1 MQKLQQPVTA
11 LPHGGVQR
19 RRAAPLAGAA
29 KVGFLHTGERPL
41 LIGEVSPFSVFPTK
55 HTMVRLGPKPPQ
67 HRKGTFTD
75 VPPALLAEV
84 ETLEGLLTI
93 KGEKLQQI
101 TDHFIT
107 ELDKGLSKKGGNIP
121 MIPGWVLDFP
131 TGHETGD
138 YLAIDLGGTN
148 LRVVLVKLL
157 GNSKFDTT
165 QSKYALPKHMREA
178 SADELWEFIADCL
191 DKFVKEFFPDGVEK
205 PLPLGFTF
213 SYPATQNNIT
223 EGILQRWTKGFNIEG
238 VEGHDVVPMLQAAI
252 EKLNVPVEVV
262 ALIND
267 TTGTLVASMYADP
280 ETKMG
285 LIFGTGVNGAYYDVC
300 GDIPKLE
307 GRLADDVA
315 SDAPMAI
322 NCEYGSFDNEHLV
335 LPRTKYD
342 IQIDAESPRPGQQ
355 AFEKMI
361 SGYYLGEVLR
371 LILVEL
377 ADEKKLIF
385 PGQDLAKLHEPYV
398 MDTSFPARIEE
409 DPFENLSDVQDLF
422 ADSLGIQTT
431 TPERKIVRKLAE
443 LIGERS
449 ARLSICGIAAI
460 CKKRG
465 YKTAHCAADGSV
477 YQKYPGFK
485 ERAAKGLRDIFEWTE
500 AEDPIV
506 IVPAEDG
513 SGVGAAVIAA
523 LTEKRIKDGKSVGVR
538 V

>member
-1 MQKLQQPVTA
+1 
-11 LPHGGVQR
+11 
-19 RRAAPLAGAA
+19 
-29 KVGFLHTGERPL
+29 
-41 LIGEVSPFSVFPTK
+41 
-55 HTMVRLGPKPPQ
+55 MVRLGPKPPQ

-75 VPPALLAEV
+75 VPEELIEQLRHFEQI
-84 ETLEGLLTI
+84 LTVSP
-93 KGEKLQQI
+93 EKLRQI
-101 TDHFIT
+101 TDHFIG
-107 ELDKGLSKKGGNIP
+107 ELNKGLSKKGGNIP

-131 TGHETGD
+131 TGDETGD

-148 LRVVLVKLL
+148 LRVVLVKLM
-157 GNSKFDTT
+157 GNHKFDTT
-165 QSKYALPKHMREA
+165 QSKFALPKHLRTGPSEQ
-178 SADELWEFIADCL
+178 LWSFIAECL
-191 DKFVKEFFPDGVEK
+191 QKFIEEFYPDGVSA

-213 SYPATQNNIT
+213 SYPASQDNIT
-223 EGILQRWTKGFNIEG
+223 EGILQRWTKGFDIEG
-238 VEGHDVVPMLQAAI
+238 VEGKDVVPMLQGAI
-252 EKLNVPVEVV
+252 QKLNVPVKVV

-267 TTGTLVASMYADP
+267 TTGTLVASMYTDA

-307 GRLADDVA
+307 GRLCDDVTPET
-315 SDAPMAI
+315 PMAI

-335 LPRTKYD
+335 LPRTEYD
-342 IQIDAESPRPGQQ
+342 LVIDKESPRPGQQ
-355 AFEKMI
+355 SFEKMI

-371 LILVEL
+371 LILL
-377 ADEKKLIF
+377 DLHKKGLVLKN
-385 PGQDLAKLHEPYV
+385 QDLSKLDEAYV
-398 MDTSFPARIEE
+398 MDASYPSRIEQ

-422 ADSLGIQTT
+422 RDNLGIETT
-431 TPERKIVRKLAE
+431 IAERKFIRKLAE

-449 ARLSICGIAAI
+449 ARLSVCGIAAI

-485 ERAAKGLRDIFEWTE
+485 ERAAKGLRDIFGWADNE
-500 AEDPIV
+500 EDPIV

-523 LTEKRIKDGKSVGVR
+523 LTEKRLDAGKSVGVKQ
-538 V
+538 

>member
-1 MQKLQQPVTA
+1 
-11 LPHGGVQR
+11 
-19 RRAAPLAGAA
+19 
-29 KVGFLHTGERPL
+29 
-41 LIGEVSPFSVFPTK
+41 
-55 HTMVRLGPKPPQ
+55 MVRLGPKPPQ

-75 VPPALLAEV
+75 VPQVLLDEV
-84 ETLEGLLTI
+84 KSLETLLTVPSST
-93 KGEKLQQI
+93 LQKI
-101 TDHFIT
+101 TEHFIT

-131 TGHETGD
+131 TGQETGD

-148 LRVVLVKLL
+148 LRVVLVTLS
-157 GNSKFDTT
+157 GNHKFDTT
-165 QSKYALPKHMREA
+165 QSKYALPKHMRTA
-178 SADELWEFIADCL
+178 SADELWTFIADCL
-191 DKFVKEFFPDGVEK
+191 SKFVKEFFPQGVSE

-213 SYPATQNNIT
+213 SYPASQDNIT
-223 EGILQRWTKGFNIEG
+223 EGILQRWTKGFDIAN
-238 VEGHDVVPMLQAAI
+238 VEGRDVVPMLQSAI
-252 EKLNVPVEVV
+252 EKLQVPVQVV

-267 TTGTLVASMYADP
+267 TTGTLVASMYTDA

-285 LIFGTGVNGAYYDVC
+285 LIFGTGVNGAYYDSC

-307 GRLADDVA
+307 GRLCDDTTA
-315 SDAPMAI
+315 QTPMAI

-335 LPRTKYD
+335 LPRTRFD
-342 IQIDAESPRPGQQ
+342 IQIDAESPRPGEQ

-371 LILVEL
+371 LILLEL
-377 ADEKKLIF
+377 AQEKKLIF
-385 PGQDLAKLHEPYV
+385 PGQDLTKLLETYV

-422 ADSLGIQTT
+422 QSQLGIQTT
-431 TPERKIVRKLAE
+431 TPERKIIRKFAE

-449 ARLSICGIAAI
+449 ARLSVCGVAAI

-477 YQKYPGFK
+477 YEKYPGFK
-485 ERAAKGLRDIFEWTE
+485 ERAAKGLRDIFGWADGE
-500 AEDPIV
+500 EDPII

-523 LTEKRIKDGKSVGVR
+523 LTEKRLKDGKSVGVK

>member
-1 MQKLQQPVTA
+1 
-11 LPHGGVQR
+11 
-19 RRAAPLAGAA
+19 
-29 KVGFLHTGERPL
+29 
-41 LIGEVSPFSVFPTK
+41 
-55 HTMVRLGPKPPQ
+55 MVRLGPKAPQ

-75 VPPALLAEV
+75 VPQSLLDEIK
-84 ETLEGLLTI
+84 TLEGLLTLS
-93 KGEKLQQI
+93 GDKLKEI
-101 TDHFIT
+101 TEHFVT
-107 ELDKGLSKKGGNIP
+107 ELDKGLSKAGGNIP

-131 TGHETGD
+131 TGKETGD

-178 SADELWEFIADCL
+178 SADDLWNFIAECL
-191 DKFVKEFFPDGVEK
+191 QKFVLEFFPEGVSS

-213 SYPATQNNIT
+213 SFPALQDNIT
-223 EGILQRWTKGFNIEG
+223 EGILQRWTKGFDIPG

-252 EKLNVPVEVV
+252 ERLSVPVKVV

-280 ETKMG
+280 ETRMG
-285 LIFGTGVNGAYYDVC
+285 LIFGTGVNGAYFDVC

-307 GRLADDVA
+307 GRLCDDV
-315 SDAPMAI
+315 DAKTPMAI
-322 NCEYGSFDNEHLV
+322 NCEYGSFDNEHVV

-342 IQIDAESPRPGQQ
+342 IQIDEESPRPGQQ

-371 LILVEL
+371 LILLEL
-377 ADEKKLIF
+377 AGKGHLFKDQDISKL
-385 PGQDLAKLHEPYV
+385 KEPYV
-398 MDTSFPARIEE
+398 MDASYPSKVEE
-409 DPFENLSDVQDLF
+409 DPFENLSDVQELF
-422 ADSLGIQTT
+422 QTGLGIDTT
-431 TPERKIVRKLAE
+431 TPERKVIRRLAE

-449 ARLSICGIAAI
+449 SRLSVCGIAAI

-485 ERAAKGLRDIFEWTE
+485 ERAAQALRDIFEWTE
-500 AEDPIV
+500 AEDPVI

-523 LTEKRIKDGKSVGVR
+523 LTEKRLVDKKSVGVKN
-538 V
+538 

>member
-1 MQKLQQPVTA
+1 
-11 LPHGGVQR
+11 
-19 RRAAPLAGAA
+19 
-29 KVGFLHTGERPL
+29 
-41 LIGEVSPFSVFPTK
+41 
-55 HTMVRLGPKPPQ
+55 MVRLGPKPPQ

-75 VPPALLAEV
+75 VPQALLEEIKEIENLLTV
-84 ETLEGLLTI
+84 KTETLQ
-93 KGEKLQQI
+93 KI
-101 TDHFIT
+101 TEHFIT
-107 ELDKGLSKKGGNIP
+107 ELDKGLSKAGGNIP

-131 TGHETGD
+131 TGQETGD

-157 GNSKFDTT
+157 GNHKFDTT

-178 SADELWEFIADCL
+178 SADELWSFIAECL
-191 DKFVKEFFPDGVEK
+191 DKFIDEFFPQGVSA

-213 SYPATQNNIT
+213 SYPASQDNIT
-223 EGILQRWTKGFNIEG
+223 EGILQRWTKGFNISG
-238 VEGHDVVPMLQAAI
+238 VEGKDVVPMLQGALQ
-252 EKLNVPVEVV
+252 KLDVPVEVV

-267 TTGTLVASMYADP
+267 TTGTLVASMYTDD

-285 LIFGTGVNGAYYDVC
+285 LIFGTGVNGAYYDNC

-307 GRLADDVA
+307 GRLADDV
-315 SDAPMAI
+315 SPSTPMAI

-335 LPRTKYD
+335 LPRTKFD
-342 IQIDAESPRPGQQ
+342 IQIDNESPRPGQQ
-355 AFEKMI
+355 SFEKMI

-371 LILVEL
+371 LILL
-377 ADEKKLIF
+377 DLSDNKKLIF
-385 PGQDLAKLHEPYV
+385 HNQDLTKLHEAFV

-422 ADSLGIQTT
+422 AEALGIQTT
-431 TPERKIVRKLAE
+431 VAERKVIRKFAE

-449 ARLSICGIAAI
+449 ARLSVCGIAAI

-477 YQKYPGFK
+477 YEKYPGFK
-485 ERAAKGLRDIFEWTE
+485 ERAAKGLRDIFGW
-500 AEDPIV
+500 ADDQEDPII

-523 LTEKRIKDGKSVGVR
+523 LTEKRLKEGKSVGVKA
-538 V
+538 

>member
-1 MQKLQQPVTA
+1 
-11 LPHGGVQR
+11 
-19 RRAAPLAGAA
+19 
-29 KVGFLHTGERPL
+29 
-41 LIGEVSPFSVFPTK
+41 
-55 HTMVRLGPKPPQ
+55 MVRLGPKPPQ

-75 VPPALLAEV
+75 VPQALLDEV
-84 ETLEGLLTI
+84 KHLEEVLTLPGA
-93 KGEKLQQI
+93 KLREI
-101 TDHFIT
+101 TAHFIS
-107 ELDKGLSKKGGNIP
+107 ELDKGLSKAGGNIP

-131 TGHETGD
+131 TGQETGD

-148 LRVVLVKLL
+148 LRVVLVRLL
-157 GNSKFDTT
+157 GQSKFDTT

-178 SADELWEFIADCL
+178 LSDELWAFIADCL
-191 DKFVKEFFPDGVEK
+191 AKFVEEFYPDGVEHK
-205 PLPLGFTF
+205 LPLGFTF
-213 SYPATQNNIT
+213 SYPASQDNIT
-223 EGILQRWTKGFNIEG
+223 MGVLQRWTKGFNIPG
-238 VEGHDVVPMLQAAI
+238 VEGHDVVPMLQLAI
-252 EKLNVPVEVV
+252 EARSVPVEVV

-285 LIFGTGVNGAYYDVC
+285 LIFGTGVNGAYYDEC
-300 GDIPKLE
+300 GAIPKLE
-307 GRLADDVA
+307 GRLCDDVLPHG
-315 SDAPMAI
+315 PMAI
-322 NCEYGSFDNEHLV
+322 NCEYGSFDNEHAV

-342 IQIDAESPRPGQQ
+342 VQIDAESPRPGQQ

-385 PGQDLAKLHEPYV
+385 ANQDLAKLHEPYV
-398 MDTSFPARIEE
+398 LDTSFPAAIEE
-409 DPFENLSDVQDLF
+409 DPFENLLDVQDLF
-422 ADSLGIQTT
+422 QATLGIQTT
-431 TPERKIVRKLAE
+431 VAERKIIRKLAE

-449 ARLSICGIAAI
+449 ARLSVCGIAAI
-460 CKKRG
+460 CQKRG

-485 ERAAKGLRDIFEWTE
+485 ERAAQGLRDIFGWADTE
-500 AEDPIV
+500 EDPIV

-523 LTEKRIKDGKSVGVR
+523 LTEKRLKDGKSVGVR

>member
-1 MQKLQQPVTA
+1 
-11 LPHGGVQR
+11 
-19 RRAAPLAGAA
+19 
-29 KVGFLHTGERPL
+29 
-41 LIGEVSPFSVFPTK
+41 
-55 HTMVRLGPKPPQ
+55 MVRLGPKIPQ
-67 HRKGTFTD
+67 HRKGTFSD
-75 VPPALLAEV
+75 VPQALLDEV
-84 ETLEGLLTI
+84 HVLEEQFHVS
-93 KGEKLQQI
+93 GEKLQQI
-101 TDHFIT
+101 TKHFIT

-131 TGHETGD
+131 SGKETGD

-148 LRVVLVKLL
+148 LRVVLVKLT
-157 GNSKFDTT
+157 GDSKFDTT
-165 QSKYALPKHMREA
+165 QSKYALPKHMRTAKSE
-178 SADELWEFIADCL
+178 ELWSFIATCL
-191 DKFVKEFFPDGVEK
+191 QKFVHEFFPDGVDHD
-205 PLPLGFTF
+205 LPLGFTF
-213 SYPATQNNIT
+213 SYPASQDNIT

-252 EKLNVPVEVV
+252 EKVQVPVKVV

-285 LIFGTGVNGAYYDVC
+285 LIFGTGVNGAYFDVC

-307 GRLADDVA
+307 GRLCDDVSA
-315 SDAPMAI
+315 ETPMAI

-335 LPRTKYD
+335 LPRLKYD

-371 LILVEL
+371 LVLLDL
-377 ADEKKLIF
+377 ADNKNLIF
-385 PGQDLAKLHEPYV
+385 QGQDLAKLHEPYI
-398 MDTSFPARIEE
+398 MDTSFPSRVEE
-409 DPFENLSDVQDLF
+409 DPFENLSDVQELF
-422 ADSLGIQTT
+422 NEKLGIETSE
-431 TPERKIVRKLAE
+431 PERKIVRRLAE

-449 ARLSICGIAAI
+449 SRLAVCGIAAI
-460 CKKRG
+460 CQKRG

-477 YQKYPGFK
+477 YEKYPGFK
-485 ERAAKGLRDIFEWTE
+485 ERAAQALRDIFEWPADE
-500 AEDPIV
+500 QDPIV

-523 LTEKRIKDGKSVGVR
+523 LTEKRLAAGKSVGVKTN
-538 V
+538 

>member
-1 MQKLQQPVTA
+1 
-11 LPHGGVQR
+11 
-19 RRAAPLAGAA
+19 
-29 KVGFLHTGERPL
+29 
-41 LIGEVSPFSVFPTK
+41 
-55 HTMVRLGPKPPQ
+55 MVRLGPKPPQ

-75 VPPALLAEV
+75 VPQALLE
-84 ETLEGLLTI
+84 EIKEIEGLLTL
-93 KGEKLQQI
+93 KSETLQKI
-101 TDHFIT
+101 TEHFIT
-107 ELDKGLSKKGGNIP
+107 ELDKGLSKAGGNIP

-131 TGHETGD
+131 TGQETGD

-157 GNSKFDTT
+157 GNHKFDTT

-178 SADELWEFIADCL
+178 SADELWDFIAECL
-191 DKFVKEFFPDGVEK
+191 QRFVEEFYPDGVSA

-213 SYPATQNNIT
+213 SYPASQDNIT
-223 EGILQRWTKGFNIEG
+223 EGILQRWTKGFNISG
-238 VEGHDVVPMLQAAI
+238 VEGKDVVPMLQAALK
-252 EKLNVPVEVV
+252 KLNVPVNVV

-267 TTGTLVASMYADP
+267 TTGTLVASMYTDD

-285 LIFGTGVNGAYYDVC
+285 LIFGTGVNGAYYDTC
-300 GDIPKLE
+300 GGIPKLE
-307 GRLADDVA
+307 GRLCDDV
-315 SDAPMAI
+315 SSTTPMAI

-355 AFEKMI
+355 SFEKMI

-371 LILVEL
+371 LILLDL
-377 ADEKKLIF
+377 ADNKKLIF
-385 PGQDLAKLHEPYV
+385 QGQELTKLHEAYV

-422 ADSLGIQTT
+422 ADVLGIKTT
-431 TPERKIVRKLAE
+431 VAERKVIRRFAE

-449 ARLSICGIAAI
+449 ARLSVCGIAAI

-465 YKTAHCAADGSV
+465 YETAHCAADGSV
-477 YQKYPGFK
+477 YEKYPGFK
-485 ERAAKGLRDIFEWTE
+485 ERAAKGLRDIFGW
-500 AEDPIV
+500 ADDQEDPII

-523 LTEKRIKDGKSVGVR
+523 LTEKRLKDGKSVGVKA
-538 V
+538 